1 MIKSQVLSGGRMK
14 AGGVKFADTPQEAE
28 SHAREILALE
38 IGGHMPR
45 GVLVDPKAE
54 VEQEYYAG
62 VVWDGTRKQPVM
74 IFSPVGGIDIEQ
86 VAEEQPD
93 KVGRRHF
100 SNILPLS
107 DFQAKEV
114 IASTGVTGSALNKL
128 VPIVTRLAKLFVEND
143 MTLAEINPLG
153 RLADGS
159 FVALDAHMDMEN
171 EARGA
176 PQAAARRSSASA
188 TRRRARRARRRPF
201 ELAGE
206 QVDAHDHRGVAG
218 NVTEFDGNLGLVIG
232 AGGGSLTLF
241 DAVRAH
247 GGRPA
252 NYCEIGGNP
261 SVAKACGLAKLVLQ
275 KPGVDKIAVMMSIVS
290 NTRVDIVARG
300 VIKACLELGY
310 DPAEKIAIFRIPG
323 AWEEEGFK
331 ILERYGVDYAD
342 RSVSLNEAARRAVE
356 KIQGASDGRRR
367 PAQVRGRGLMSILID
382 ADTTFI
388 VQGITGRE
396 AVNLTRECLDYG
408 AGAKVVGGVTPGP
421 PRARGARR
429 ARVRHRRPGRRPPR
443 RARSTARS

>member
-1 MIKSQVLSGGRMK
+1 VRLFEYEAREVVKRAGIPVTDFGVAHSSGEAREIAARIGGPTVIKSQVLTGGRMK
-14 AGGVKFADTPQEAE
+14 AGGVKFADTPEEAGA
-28 SHAREILALE
+28 HAEDILQLE

-45 GVLVDPKAE
+45 GVLVDPRAE
-54 VEQEYYAG
+54 VKQEYYAG
-62 VVWDGTRKQPVM
+62 VVWDGLRKRPVM

-100 SNILPLS
+100 STLQPLS
-107 DFQAKEV
+107 DFRAKET
-114 IASTGVTGSALNKL
+114 IACTGVTGRALTRIT
-128 VPIVTRLAKLFVEND
+128 PILSRLARLFLERD

-153 RLADGS
+153 ELEDGS

-171 EARGA
+171 EARPRQKQLLDELGIGDEETR
-176 PQAAARRSSASA
+176 QAREA
-188 TRRRARRARRRPF
+188 TPF

-206 QVDAHDHRGVAG
+206 EVDGMDHRGVAG

-247 GGRPA
+247 GGKPA

-261 SVAKACGLAKLVLQ
+261 SVRKAAGLAKLVLE

-300 VIKACLELGY
+300 VIKACLELGF

-331 ILERYGVDYAD
+331 ILAGHGVEYCD
-342 RSVSLNEAARRAVE
+342 RSVSMHEAARRAVE
-356 KIQGASDGRRR
+356 KIQGAASGH
-367 PAQVRGRGLMSILID
+367 RGETD
-382 ADTTFI
+382 A
-388 VQGITGRE
+388 
-396 AVNLTRECLDYG
+396 
-408 AGAKVVGGVTPGP
+408 
-421 PRARGARR
+421 
-429 ARVRHRRPGRRPPR
+429 
-443 RARSTARS
+443 